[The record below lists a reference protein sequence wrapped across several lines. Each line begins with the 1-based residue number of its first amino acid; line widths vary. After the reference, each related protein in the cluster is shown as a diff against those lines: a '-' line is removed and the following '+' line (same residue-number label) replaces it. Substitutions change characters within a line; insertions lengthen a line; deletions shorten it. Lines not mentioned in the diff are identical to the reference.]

1 MSQLGTRG
9 MVHFGSAPGT
19 TYDSE
24 PAETDHKPVIHFGST
39 SSSSL
44 TSP

>member
-1 MSQLGTRG
+1 MKG
-9 MVHFGSAPGT
+9 MVHFGSAPRT
-19 TYDSE
+19 TYESAVE
-24 PAETDHKPVIHFGST
+24 ETDHKPVIHFGST